1 MDYKKG
7 VKIGIHKLVN
17 LALIGAA
24 LGLIVTSIIVYN
36 TWPIY
41 TATNIIPQEE
51 AKFPDLTF
59 CSLSNGYKEQV
70 LEKEYIFHYPII
82 NFDCWS
88 IYPLNRDIF
97 VANLFLIYDFISM

>member
-1 MDYKKG
+1 MTICKVEIVHKACDFLKLNMDYKKG

-70 LEKEYIFHYPII
+70 LKVNYLWCY
-82 NFDCWS
+82 
-88 IYPLNRDIF
+88 R
-97 VANLFLIYDFISM
+97 

>member
-1 MDYKKG
+1 MTICEFEIVHKACDFLKLNMDYKKG

-70 LEKEYIFHYPII
+70 LKVNYLWCY
-82 NFDCWS
+82 
-88 IYPLNRDIF
+88 R
-97 VANLFLIYDFISM
+97 